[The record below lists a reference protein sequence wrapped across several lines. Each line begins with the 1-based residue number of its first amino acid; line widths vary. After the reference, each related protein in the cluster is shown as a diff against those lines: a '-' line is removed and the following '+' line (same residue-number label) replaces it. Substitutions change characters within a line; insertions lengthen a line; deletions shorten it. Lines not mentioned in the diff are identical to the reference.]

1 MAEYWLT
8 AEPTHSRWNRALEPR
23 LTIAPGD
30 TVHMSCLDASG
41 GQVTPDSSVQDFLAI
56 DRGRIHALTG
66 PIRIDGAEPGDVL
79 QIDVLQVE
87 HRGWGWSSVIA
98 GLGFLKEEFLEPY
111 LFHWAL
117 DPQVSLSLGPAIVPL
132 RPFCGVMGVAPAED
146 GEFRTRPPGRFGG
159 NMDVREL
166 CTGATLYLPVL
177 NPGALF
183 SAGDAHA
190 AQGDG
195 EVCIN
200 GIECPADV
208 TLRFRVHK
216 QQPLAGP
223 LVESAESRSPDAPA
237 DAWIVVE
244 SDADALQAARSAT
257 MRMVELLVAR
267 WSFTPIHAYL
277 LCSVAMKLRLSQ
289 VVNEPM
295 ITVSAAHAQMRAAQ
309 KVDVLRAVS
318 QLLWTDKIARC
329 GFPRKKTTTKPIASV
344 TSIANCHTH
353 GNQRPRYRCR
363 ATSCI
368 RATSKP
374 WSRTTWRR

>member
-1 MAEYWLT
+1 MAEHRLT

-23 LTIAPGD
+23 LTISSGD

-41 GQVTPDSSVQDFLAI
+41 GQVKPGASVEDFLAI

-79 QIDVLQVE
+79 EIQVLQVE
-87 HRGWGWSSVIA
+87 HRGWGWTSVLP
-98 GLGFLKEEFLEPY
+98 GLGFLKEQFREPY

-132 RPFCGVMGVAPAED
+132 RPFCGVMGVAPGED
-146 GEFRTRPPGRFGG
+146 GEFRTRPPGPFGG

-166 CTGATLYLPVL
+166 CTGATLFLPVL

-200 GIECPADV
+200 GIECPAEV
-208 TLRFRVHK
+208 SLRFRVHRR
-216 QQPLAGP
+216 QPLSGP
-223 LVESAESRSPDAPA
+223 LVESAESRTPDAPA

-244 SDADALQAARSAT
+244 SNTDAMQAARAAT
-257 MRMVELLVAR
+257 LRMIELLVGR

-277 LCSVAMKLRLSQ
+277 LCSVAMKLRISQ

-295 ITVSAAHAQMRAAQ
+295 ITVSAAMP
-309 KVDVLRAVS
+309 KCVLP
-318 QLLWTDKIARC
+318 ARKM
-329 GFPRKKTTTKPIASV
+329 F
-344 TSIANCHTH
+344 
-353 GNQRPRYRCR
+353 
-363 ATSCI
+363 
-368 RATSKP
+368 
-374 WSRTTWRR
+374 